1 MPRHNDNHITMY
13 MVFQAG
19 LGAIQSYTNKDAAEA
34 YVESRALT
42 DGAKLRIE
50 EYSAVVVG

>member
-1 MPRHNDNHITMY
+1 MPKHERQKMY
-13 MVFQAG
+13 VVFQPG
-19 LGAIQSYTNKDAAEA
+19 LGAIQSYASKDAAEA

-50 EYSAVVVG
+50 PYTSLVIA

>member
-1 MPRHNDNHITMY
+1 MAHKDEHTKMY

-19 LGAIQSYTNKDAAEA
+19 LGAIQSYSDKDAAEA
-34 YVESRALT
+34 YVESRRLT

-50 EYSAVVVG
+50 ESSVVIVG